1 MQFKAN
7 GNFFP
12 LQPVLGNAGNPQSL
26 DNTGDNW
33 EYYELLLLANN
44 YFMNA
49 NTPLPKINTRN
60 FAINGRFYDVNNKKT
75 YQPMETANTEVYPP
89 TTGQISLTN
98 YVTALNQLNKINGDT
113 ALGQSWFHENRYVGK
128 AVYAYTF

>member
-1 MQFKAN
+1 
-7 GNFFP
+7 
-12 LQPVLGNAGNPQSL
+12 L

-44 YFMNA
+44 YFLNV
-49 NTPLPKINTRN
+49 NTPLPKINTKN

-75 YQPMETANTEVYPP
+75 YQPIETANTEVFPP
-89 TTGQISLTN
+89 TTSAITLTN

>member
-1 MQFKAN
+1 M
-7 GNFFP
+7 
-12 LQPVLGNAGNPQSL
+12 
-26 DNTGDNW
+26 
-33 EYYELLLLANN
+33 
-44 YFMNA
+44 
-49 NTPLPKINTRN
+49 NTPLPKINNKN

-75 YQPMETANTEVYPP
+75 YQPLETANTEVFPS
-89 TTGQISLTN
+89 TTNPITLTN

>member
-1 MQFKAN
+1 M
-7 GNFFP
+7 
-12 LQPVLGNAGNPQSL
+12 
-26 DNTGDNW
+26 
-33 EYYELLLLANN
+33 
-44 YFMNA
+44 
-49 NTPLPKINTRN
+49 NTPLPKINTKN

-75 YQPMETANTEVYPP
+75 YQPIETANTEVFPP
-89 TTGQISLTN
+89 TTSAITLTN